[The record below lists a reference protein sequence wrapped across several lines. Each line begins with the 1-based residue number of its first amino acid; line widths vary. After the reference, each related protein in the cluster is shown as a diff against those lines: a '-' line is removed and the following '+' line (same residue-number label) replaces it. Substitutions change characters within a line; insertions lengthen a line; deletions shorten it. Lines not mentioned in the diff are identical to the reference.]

1 MNEPGWVESIVTWA
15 WGMLYWVLGYTGRAK
30 PLDPISYGDSNPPF
44 GTGVVADN
52 AEKEKKMF

>member
-1 MNEPGWVESIVTWA
+1 
-15 WGMLYWVLGYTGRAK
+15 MLYWVLGYTGRAK

-52 AEKEKKMF
+52 AGMIKKSND